1 MKSSTSLILWIV
13 AGAVVVLIAYV
24 AQGTQ
29 LALVVFVAWM
39 VARLLRDLGWL
50 LRLNKKSKN
59 PKPDD
64 ERTSV

>member
-1 MKSSTSLILWIV
+1 MKSSTSLILWIL

-39 VARLLRDLGWL
+39 VARLVRDLGWF
-50 LRLNKKSKN
+50 LRLNEKRKD
-59 PKPDD
+59 PKDDD
-64 ERTSV
+64 EGK